1 VRRQVSVI
9 FAGGGAE
16 PALVAKAATSKI
28 PIVFA
33 NGVDPVEVGL
43 VASLNRPGENITGVT
58 FLINTLGPK
67 ELEALHDL
75 RPQATII
82 AALINP
88 DLATTASQ
96 SKDIEMAAR
105 ALGLQVRIWHASTE
119 GEIETVFTSLPQ
131 MQAGG
136 LVIGANAFFF
146 SRRDQLVGLAT
157 RYSVPTVYPWREAVV
172 AGGLMSYGSNVT
184 DAYRTAGNYVG
195 RILKGEKPADLPVQ
209 QSTNT
214 ESRPGGNVTGLSLQA
229 TDVAGKRLELLREM
243 VPGLRHLAVMAN
255 SRNSSAVL
263 DMHEAEATAR
273 TLGLEA
279 VRSEIH
285 RAEDIAPAFDTLK
298 GRVEALYV
306 CNDPLAGTNRVRIN
320 TLALAARLPTMF
332 IARDYVEAAGLMSYG
347 ANFRD
352 LYRRTAELVD
362 KILRGA
368 KPTDIP
374 VEQPTKF
381 DLVINLT
388 TAKALGLTVPPTLVA
403 LADEVIE

>member
-1 VRRQVSVI
+1 VDAQPRSRQ
-9 FAGGGAE
+9 
-16 PALVAKAATSKI
+16 P
-28 PIVFA
+28 
-33 NGVDPVEVGL
+33 
-43 VASLNRPGENITGVT
+43 
-58 FLINTLGPK
+58 
-67 ELEALHDL
+67 
-75 RPQATII
+75 RPQATVI